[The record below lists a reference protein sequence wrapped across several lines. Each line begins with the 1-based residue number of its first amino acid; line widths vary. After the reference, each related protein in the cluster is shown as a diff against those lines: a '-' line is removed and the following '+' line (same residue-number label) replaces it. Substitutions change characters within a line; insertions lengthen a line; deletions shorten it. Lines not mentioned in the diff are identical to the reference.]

1 MKQLLTTFLFTFIG
15 LVSFA
20 QPDVLITDTD
30 YTSNGQGDCACSTDF
45 NNGSVQNFHD
55 SGGLAGG
62 YGANENDT
70 ITFCPDGTGS
80 KVFIAFGINVG
91 YTLDVDVSDTIFLFD
106 GPDAT
111 YPPLDTLNNV
121 ITPNGI
127 PATAASWT
135 NQSGCITVVF
145 KSDGAVEGTGWDAN
159 IACGNLAQPF
169 YIHMEGYINGIA
181 NGANDASNDL
191 NPMDTGYVDICFGDS
206 VLFTATP
213 YFPYEPGGD
222 SAATNGAGYD
232 QTGNHTVEWTFS
244 DGTTSSNNDVW
255 FNPPARVGYFVTLKV
270 QDSYGIFQYLYCKV
284 RVSTIP
290 SFITCTAEDTL
301 LCLDQQT
308 LLFGGVTPVDTVG
321 VDGVPS
327 TFPIGGVFAAQ
338 TYLPDGSGQNYT
350 TTIDIAGFTP
360 GGTITNATDIDKIC
374 ISMEH
379 SYIGDLEMMLTCP
392 NGTTS
397 VNIFN
402 AYTGTGLYPGGFG
415 GTNTF
420 LGGAFDDNIGNIGVC
435 EEYCFSNAT
444 GALPA
449 WVSGYNTTASTGPS
463 APGAMVVPGTY
474 NPEET
479 FGNLA
484 GCDINGTWTITVRD
498 NQSIDDGYIC
508 EWGIYFI
515 DSLNPNSE
523 TYVPEIFDEFW
534 HSDPTI
540 IVDGNNDTTIVIRP
554 DTVGPFG
561 YTFEVQDSY
570 GCSYDTTIV
579 VSVVPPATVMPSMAT
594 CLGDTV
600 DIVTTD
606 ALLGGEWWVEGPE
619 LVTFTPSQ
627 SVSEPSV
634 TATGSGEYTFYF
646 ADNQCNDT
654 ASLIIYFY
662 GPPVLGVYYNGDSTV
677 NEVTICTD
685 DQITLTVQGQDVDS
699 YVWNIPGGNSD
710 SIIAVSSV
718 PLPNGI
724 YYEMVAS
731 NDCGEV
737 SDGITIF
744 VEDCEIP
751 NVITPNGDGEND
763 VFFTNYANNYSDVN
777 LTIYNRWGRV
787 VYKTDSYDNTWNGV
801 NMNGK
806 SVAAGTYF
814 YTMRWNGD
822 VIPND
827 EKNDAAGT
835 ITVFY

>member
-1 MKQLLTTFLFTFIG
+1 MKQLLTTFLFICIG

-20 QPDVLITDTD
+20 QPDVLITDAD

-80 KVFIAFGINVG
+80 KVFIAFGINTG

-111 YPPLDTLNNV
+111 YPPLDTLNSV

-127 PATAASWT
+127 PATSASWT

-159 IACGNLAQPF
+159 VACGNLAQPF
-169 YIHMEGYINGIA
+169 YIHMEGYINGVA
-181 NGANDASNDL
+181 NGANDALNDL
-191 NPMDTGYVDICFGDS
+191 NPSDTGYVDICLGDS
-206 VLFTATP
+206 VMFTATP
-213 YFPYEPGGD
+213 NFPYEPGGD
-222 SAATNGAGYD
+222 TAATNGAGYD
-232 QTGNHTVEWTFS
+232 QTGNHTLEWTFS
-244 DGTTSSNNDVW
+244 DGTTSTSNNIW
-255 FNPPARVGYFVTLKV
+255 FKPPARVGYFVTLKV
-270 QDSYGIFQYLYCKV
+270 QDSYGLFQYLYCKV

-290 SFITCTAEDTL
+290 SFVTCTAEDTL
-301 LCLDQQT
+301 LCLNQET
-308 LLFGGVTPVDTVG
+308 LLFGGVTPADTVG

-379 SYIGDLEMMLTCP
+379 SYLGDLEMMLTCP
-392 NGTTS
+392 NGTS

-402 AYTGTGLYPGGFG
+402 SYTGTGLYAGGFG
-415 GTNTF
+415 GGGTY
-420 LGGAFDDNIGNIGVC
+420 LGGAYDNNTGNIGVC
-435 EEYCFSNAT
+435 EEYCFSNGT

-498 NQSIDDGYIC
+498 NLGVDDGYIC
-508 EWGIYFI
+508 EWGIYFV

-561 YTFEVQDSY
+561 YTFEVLDSY
-570 GCSYDTTIV
+570 GCSYDTTIFV
-579 VSVVPPATVMPSMAT
+579 NVITPASIMPNAT
-594 CLGDTV
+594 ACLDEPFAFTS
-600 DIVTTD
+600 TY
-606 ALLGGEWWVEGPE
+606 APQGGEWWHDVPGNIDS
-619 LVTFTPSQ
+619 VTYSPSQ
-627 SVSEPSV
+627 TAINPTVTVSMQ
-634 TATGSGEYTFYF
+634 GGLYTFYF
-646 ADNQCNDT
+646 ADVQCGDT
-654 ASLIIYFY
+654 NSMELFVSGKPKVNLWYEGNA
-662 GPPVLGVYYNGDSTV
+662 V

-685 DQITLTVQGQDVDS
+685 DQITLTVQGQDADT
-699 YVWNIPGGNSD
+699 YLWNVPGGNAD
-710 SIIAVSSV
+710 SIIVFSSV
-718 PLPNGI
+718 PVPNGI
-724 YYEMVAS
+724 DYIMDATGF
-731 NDCGEV
+731 CGED
-737 SDGITIF
+737 SDTITVF

-751 NVITPNGDGEND
+751 NVITPNSSPGEND
-763 VFFTNYANNYSDVN
+763 VFFTNYATHHNDVN

-787 VYKTDSYDNTWNGV
+787 VYKTGSYDNTWNGV
-801 NMNGK
+801 NMNGN

-814 YTMRWNGD
+814 YTMRWDGG
-822 VIPND
+822 
-827 EKNDAAGT
+827 EKDAHGT
-835 ITVFY
+835 ITVFD

>member
-1 MKQLLTTFLFTFIG
+1 MKQFLTTFLFACIC
-15 LVSFA
+15 LLSFA
-20 QPDVLITDTD
+20 QPDVLITDAD
-30 YTSNGQGDCACSTDF
+30 YTSSGQGDCACATDF
-45 NNGSVQNFHD
+45 NDGSVQNFHD
-55 SGGLAGG
+55 SGGAGAG

-169 YIHMEGYINGIA
+169 YIHMEGYINGVA
-181 NGANDASNDL
+181 NGANDALNDL
-191 NPMDTGYVDICFGDS
+191 NPLDTGYVDICLGDS
-206 VLFTATP
+206 VMFTATP
-213 YFPYEPGGD
+213 NFPYEPGGD
-222 SAATNGAGYD
+222 TAATNGAGYD
-232 QTGNHTVEWTFS
+232 QTGDHTLEWTFS
-244 DGTTSSNNDVW
+244 DGTTSTSNDVW
-255 FNPPARVGYFVTLKV
+255 FKPPARVGYFVTLKV
-270 QDSYGIFQYLYCKV
+270 EDSYGLFQYLYCKV

-290 SFITCTAEDTL
+290 SFVTCTAEDTL
-301 LCLDQQT
+301 LCADQQT
-308 LLFGGVTPVDTVG
+308 LLFGGVTPADTVG

-392 NGTTS
+392 NGTS

-402 AYTGTGLYPGGFG
+402 AFTGTGLYPGGFG
-415 GTNTF
+415 GGGTY
-420 LGGAFDDNIGNIGVC
+420 LGGAFDDNTGNIGVC
-435 EEYCFSNAT
+435 EEYCFSNGT

-449 WVSGYNTTASTGPS
+449 WVSGYNTVASTGPS
-463 APGAMVVPGTY
+463 APGAMIVPGTY

-508 EWGIYFI
+508 EWGIYFV

-534 HSDPTI
+534 YSDPTI

-561 YTFEVQDSY
+561 YTFEVIDSY
-570 GCSYDTTIV
+570 GCSYDTTIFV
-579 VSVVPPATVMPSMAT
+579 NVIEPASIIPNAT
-594 CLGDTV
+594 ACLDEPFAFTS
-600 DIVTTD
+600 TY
-606 ALLGGEWWVEGPE
+606 APQGGEWWEADDVPGNVIW
-619 LVTFTPSQ
+619 LTSQ
-627 SVSEPSV
+627 
-634 TATGSGEYTFYF
+634 TAINPTIDVQGQGGLYTFYF
-646 ADNQCNDT
+646 ADVQCGDT
-654 ASLIIYFY
+654 NSVEIFY
-662 GPPVLGVYYNGDSTV
+662 SGTPDVEVLYEGNPV

-685 DQITLTVQGQDVDS
+685 DQITLTVQGQDADT
-699 YVWNIPGGNSD
+699 YFWNVPGGNAD
-710 SIIAVSSV
+710 SIVVSSNV
-718 PLPNGI
+718 PLPDGV
-724 YYEMVAS
+724 YYEINATGFCLPG
-731 NDCGEV
+731 D
-737 SDGITIF
+737 SDGITVF

-751 NVITPNGDGEND
+751 NVITPNSTPGEND
-763 VFFTNYANNYSDVN
+763 VFFTNYATHHSDVN

-814 YTMRWNGD
+814 YTMRWDGG
-822 VIPND
+822 
-827 EKNDAAGT
+827 EKDAHGT
-835 ITVFY
+835 IAVFD